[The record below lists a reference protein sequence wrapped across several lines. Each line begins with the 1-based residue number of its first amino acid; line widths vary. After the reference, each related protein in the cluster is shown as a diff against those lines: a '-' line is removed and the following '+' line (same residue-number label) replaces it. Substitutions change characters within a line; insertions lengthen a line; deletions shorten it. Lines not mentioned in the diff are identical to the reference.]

1 MDDEINA
8 LVQTGTWEF
17 VDLIIGKQT
26 VGCKW
31 MYKTKHKADGS
42 IERFKTRLV
51 AKRFTQQ
58 EGIDFRE
65 FFSPVAKVTTI
76 RL

>member
-17 VDLIIGKQT
+17 VDLPIGKQT

-31 MYKTKHKADGS
+31 VYETKHKADDS

-51 AKRFTQQ
+51 AKGFT
-58 EGIDFRE
+58 
-65 FFSPVAKVTTI
+65 
-76 RL
+76 